1 MSTNII
7 KHCALWIV
15 FSFFYL
21 SGLEMALVLAIDGQ
35 PEPTL
40 TSTLGY
46 TFLFNLLVGH
56 LISKYEKLSP
66 VFSAI
71 VISLCGIVGFGYIF
85 SNTLTGYSQ
94 ELLAGLVVCLP
105 VATYLV
111 LQIKQWQA
119 QKLG

>member
-1 MSTNII
+1 MSIDLV

-21 SGLEMALVLAIDGQ
+21 SGLEMALVLSIDGQ
-35 PEPTL
+35 QDPNLVTTL
-40 TSTLGY
+40 VY

-66 VFSAI
+66 LLSAI
-71 VISLCGIVGFGYIF
+71 IISLCGVFGFGYYF
-85 SNTLTGYSQ
+85 SETLSGYSA
-94 ELLAGLVVCLP
+94 ELIAGLLVSLP
-105 VATYLV
+105 FATYTV

-119 QKLG
+119 EKLD